1 MSAMGGMVGVGRL
14 RAAPS
19 RVSQLTRSAT
29 RASAA
34 RAQQALARLSP
45 LGTLWLS
52 VVWPV
57 LQPLGQRI
65 RRVLL
70 VMTGFGWTVLGASV
84 LAWFVG
90 ARWGWQEFTAFA
102 LVAFVLLLLAVPFVL
117 GRSAYAIALGLASTH
132 VVVGQR
138 AVGSVTVTNPSAR
151 PMLPA
156 RIELPVGAGLAA
168 FQLPRL
174 APGAEHED
182 LFTIP
187 TQRRTVLSVGPVRS
201 VRGDALGLFRR
212 VIGWTD
218 ATDLFVHPR
227 TVHLDGSSS
236 GFLRDLEGLPTSDLS
251 NDDVSF
257 HALREYVPGDDLR
270 NVHWRSSARTGT
282 IMVRQFEETRRS
294 HLAIALSRN
303 PLDYATA
310 TDAAAGVSPGGDGT
324 GGVGIGAAGKSIEE
338 FELAVSICGSLGLQ
352 ALTEEKQ
359 LTVLAQEQIVPT
371 QTGKRLLDGLSAV
384 ETGGSRADIVQLARQ
399 TGVRVPNASVV
410 VLLFGSTV
418 PPARIRSAASHLP
431 SGVRVIAVRCE
442 IGAPLSRR
450 SIAETPVL
458 TVGAL
463 DDLPFGMR
471 RVSE

>member
-1 MSAMGGMVGVGRL
+1 MSGAG
-14 RAAPS
+14 AQITPS
-19 RVSQLTRSAT
+19 R
-29 RASAA
+29 
-34 RAQQALARLSP
+34 LAP
-45 LGTLWLS
+45 LRGLWLGAA
-52 VVWPV
+52 WPV
-57 LQPLGQRI
+57 LQPLWLRLK
-65 RRVLL
+65 RMLAVL
-70 VMTGFGWTVLGASV
+70 TAFGWTVLGTSALGWILGV
-84 LAWFVG
+84 
-90 ARWGWQEFTAFA
+90 RYGWQEFTALA
-102 LVAFVLLLLAVPFVL
+102 IVGVVLLMLAVPFML
-117 GRSAYAIALGLASTH
+117 GRSAYKIALGLAKTH
-132 VVVGQR
+132 VVVGER
-138 AVGSVTVTNPSAR
+138 AVGSVSVTNPSTR
-151 PMLPA
+151 TMLPA
-156 RIELPVGAGLAA
+156 RVELPVGAGLASFA
-168 FQLPRL
+168 LPRL
-174 APGAEHED
+174 IPGAEHED

-212 VIGWTD
+212 VIGWTP
-218 ATDLFVHPR
+218 AEDLFVHPR

-303 PLDYATA
+303 PLDYAPTDATTA
-310 TDAAAGVSPGGDGT
+310 TDAAAGP
-324 GGVGIGAAGKSIEE
+324 AAIDE

-359 LTVLAQEQIVPT
+359 LTVLAQEQILPS
-371 QTGKRLLDGLSAV
+371 QTGKRLLDGLSAI
-384 ETGGSRADIVQLARQ
+384 EAGGSRADIVQLARQ

-410 VLLFGSTV
+410 VLVFGSTV
-418 PPARIRSAASHLP
+418 EPTRIRSAASHLP
-431 SGVRVIAVRCE
+431 SGVRVIAVRCAT
-442 IGAPLSRR
+442 GAPLSRR
-450 SIAETPVL
+450 AIADTTVL

-471 RVSE
+471 RVNE

>member
-1 MSAMGGMVGVGRL
+1 MSRAGRRSGAGVMSGGAAASAPARL
-14 RAAPS
+14 NGLS
-19 RVSQLTRSAT
+19 RRAT
-29 RASAA
+29 RATAA
-34 RAQQALARLSP
+34 RTRQTLAGFAP
-45 LGTLWLS
+45 LRALWLD
-52 VVWPV
+52 VVWPR
-57 LQPLGQRI
+57 LLPLWQRLA
-65 RRVLL
+65 RTLA
-70 VMTGFGWTVLGASV
+70 VMTGFGWAVLGASA
-84 LAWFVG
+84 LAWFAG
-90 ARWGWQEFTAFA
+90 ARFGWEEFTAFA
-102 LVAFVLLLLAVPFVL
+102 IVGFVVLLLAAPFAL
-117 GRSAYAIALGLASTH
+117 GRSAYVITLGLANTH
-132 VVVGQR
+132 VVVGER
-138 AVGSVTVTNPSAR
+138 AVGSVTVSNPSPR
-151 PMLPA
+151 TMLPA

-168 FQLPRL
+168 FALPRL

-212 VIGWTD
+212 VIGWTP
-218 ATDLFVHPR
+218 AEDLFVHPR

-303 PLDYATA
+303 PLDYAAT
-310 TDAAAGVSPGGDGT
+310 TDAAGTDGF
-324 GGVGIGAAGKSIEE
+324 GRGIDE

-359 LTVLAQEQIVPT
+359 LTVLAQEQKLPS
-371 QTGKRLLDGLSAV
+371 QTGKRLLDGLSAI
-384 ETGGSRADIVQLARQ
+384 EAGGSRADIVQLARQ

-418 PPARIRSAASHLP
+418 EPARIRSAASHLP

-442 IGAPLSRR
+442 AGASLSRR
-450 SIAETPVL
+450 AIADTTVL

-463 DDLPFGMR
+463 GDLPFGMR